1 MGRIELECGSIPFV
15 ARSDDM
21 GLMHGYLTT
30 RGGLPNFARKLAAG
44 PVTVGYLGG
53 SLTMMKEGWRPIFH
67 AWLNK
72 AHPRAKSHR
81 QLHVGRGGVGSA
93 SGAFFLD
100 QEICGHDPDLV
111 FVEYAINDS
120 YDFLTPPALRLAFIE
135 GIVRSIKTR
144 HPACDICFV
153 YMHHILRGS
162 EIASVVDD
170 YERIAEHYGI
180 PSIHAGRCLNDL
192 VTRGEW
198 SFRGESSAPAL
209 LRDECHP
216 LPPGNQLLTRLI
228 ASSVTELLRL
238 RCAMPVELP
247 PSLTS
252 RPFGGGRV
260 IPVVSEMICGPH
272 EIRHARV
279 GNIDQEMRWF
289 SLPAG
294 SRLEVSGDFTVVGL
308 YLVVGPRAG
317 VLCLRQGG
325 RAVERCVFDRWCS
338 YERIATTIFAE
349 TGDDLMRRIGATTI
363 ELTAGIP
370 DYSICSK
377 LEQAPAERSFD
388 VVGLFVI

>member
-1 MGRIELECGSIPFV
+1 
-15 ARSDDM
+15 M

-30 RGGLPNFARKLAAG
+30 RGGLPNFARKLATGAA
-44 PVTVGYLGG
+44 TIGYLGG
-53 SLTMMKEGWRPIFH
+53 SLTMMKEGWRPMFH

-72 AHPRAKSHR
+72 AHRRAQPHR

-135 GIVRSIKTR
+135 GIVRSIRTR

-153 YMHHILRGS
+153 YMHHILRGP
-162 EIASVVDD
+162 EIARVVEDF
-170 YERIAEHYGI
+170 ERVAEHYGI
-180 PSIHAGRCLNDL
+180 PSIHAGRYFCDL
-192 VTRGEW
+192 VARGEW
-198 SFRGESSAPAL
+198 SFRGETAAPAL

-228 ASSVTELLRL
+228 AGSVAELIRL
-238 RCAMPVELP
+238 APGTSAGLP
-247 PSLTS
+247 PSLTP
-252 RPFGGGRV
+252 RPVVGGRV
-260 IPVVSEMICGPH
+260 VPVSEEMIRGPF
-272 EIRHARV
+272 EIKQARV
-279 GNIDQEMRWF
+279 GNIEQELRWF
-289 SLPAG
+289 SLSRG
-294 SRLEVSGDFTVVGL
+294 SKLEVAGDFAVVGL

-317 VLCLRQGG
+317 VLRFQQGE

-349 TGDDLMRRIGATTI
+349 SGDDLRPCSGGAVV
-363 ELTAGIP
+363 ELTATVP
-370 DYSICSK
+370 DYSVCPK
-377 LEQAPAERSFD
+377 LEAAPTERSFD